1 MPAKKKVLVIDDD
14 PDIIEIIKASLAK
27 QPYEILVAFD
37 GVEGVD
43 KARASK
49 PDAIILDIMMPHKDG
64 FTACHELKHDAA
76 CKNIPILILTAVG
89 QHFATTRYAKSQGM
103 ALESEDYV
111 EKPIDPKL
119 LVERVKELL
128 GE

>member
-1 MPAKKKVLVIDDD
+1 MPGKKKVLVIDDD
-14 PDIIEIIKASLAK
+14 PDIIEIVKASLAK
-27 QPYEILVAFD
+27 EPYEILVAYD
-37 GVEGVD
+37 GEEGV
-43 KARASK
+43 KAARASK
-49 PDAIILDIMMPHKDG
+49 PDAIILDIMMPNKDG
-64 FTACHELKHDAA
+64 FTACHELKHDEK

-103 ALESEDYV
+103 SLESEDYV

-119 LVERVKELL
+119 LVERVRELM